1 MESIFPLNR
10 TSKPQK
16 ASPFNINCTV
26 LRPIV
31 LYLGMS
37 YKSFPFFRQ
46 LDQMDCGPTCLRMVA
61 KHHGKSY
68 SVDYL
73 RKQANT
79 TRDGVSL
86 GGIAEAGEAIGYHTL
101 AVNLDFDTMLKE
113 VPFPCIAHWR
123 QRHFVVVYEIRKD
136 TVYVADPAHGLV
148 TYSKNEFLNGW
159 IGKNADENSEGY
171 LLLLE
176 PTPRFYENEIDDKQG
191 YGFKFLFWYFRPYK
205 KYILQLLLGLLIG
218 SLLQLIFPF
227 LTQALVD
234 YGINYQNLNFI
245 YIILI
250 AQLTLFVSQ
259 TTVNLIRGWI
269 LLHITSRI
277 NISLISDFLLKL
289 MRLPIAFFDSKNTG
303 DIIQRIYDHDRI
315 QEFLSG
321 TTLNTLFS
329 AFNLIVFGLV
339 LAYYNLTIFGIFFIG
354 SLIYIGWTLLFLKKR
369 EELDYKRFDQ
379 ASDNQSSIYQL
390 ITGMQEIK
398 LNGSERRRRWEW
410 EAIQIKLFKVSI
422 KSLALSQTQNTGGQ
436 FFNELKNILIT
447 FIAAKSV
454 IDGSLTLGM
463 MLSVQYIIGQL
474 NLPIKNFITFIQTG
488 QDAKISLERLAEIHS
503 KDDEE
508 ILDENIIKELPENK
522 DIVIKNLSFHY
533 GGKESPKVL
542 DNIDVII
549 PGGKVTAIVGASGSG
564 KTTLIKLLLKF
575 YEPIKGGIYID
586 KTNLKNIGTKF
597 WRKNCGSVMQD
608 GFLFGDTISRNITE
622 SDSEGIVDKNRLL
635 HAVDIANIESFIEN
649 LPSDFNTKI
658 GGSGTNISGGQKQRI
673 LIARSV
679 YKNPNYIF
687 FDEAMSALDANNE
700 KAIMDKLEKFYEG
713 KTVVVV
719 AHRLSTVKNADQIIV
734 LENGKIIEKG
744 DHTELTKKKGLYY
757 SLVKNQLELGN

>member
-1 MESIFPLNR
+1 MALK
-10 TSKPQK
+10 T
-16 ASPFNINCTV
+16 
-26 LRPIV
+26 
-31 LYLGMS
+31 
-37 YKSFPFFRQ
+37 FPFYRQ

-61 KHHGKSY
+61 KYHGKAY

-73 RKQANT
+73 RRKANI
-79 TRDGVSL
+79 TREGVSM
-86 GGIAEAGEAIGYHTL
+86 GGIAEAAESIGYHTL
-101 AVNLDFDTMLKE
+101 AVSLDLKTLEDE
-113 VPFPCIAHWR
+113 VPLPCIAHWR
-123 QRHFVVVYEIRKD
+123 QRHFVVVYEIKKN

-148 TYSKNEFLNGW
+148 KYSKQDFLSGW
-159 IGKNADENSEGY
+159 IGKNADESSEGY

-176 PTPRFYENEIDDKQG
+176 PTPKFYDTEQEDKKE

-205 KYILQLLLGLLIG
+205 KYIVQLLLGLFVG

-227 LTQALVD
+227 LTQAVVD

-245 YIILI
+245 YLILI
-250 AQLTLFVSQ
+250 AQLTLFISQ
-259 TTVNLIRGWI
+259 TTVDLIRGWI
-269 LLHITSRI
+269 LLHMTSRI
-277 NISLISDFLLKL
+277 NISLISDFLIKL

-315 QEFLSG
+315 QDFLSS

-329 AFNLIVFGLV
+329 AFNLLVFGLV
-339 LAYYNLTIFGIFFIG
+339 LAYYNLTIFVIFFVG

-379 ASDNQSSIYQL
+379 AADNQSSIYQL
-390 ITGMQEIK
+390 ISGMQEIK

-410 EAIQIKLFKVSI
+410 EAIQVKLFKVSI

-447 FIAAKSV
+447 FVAAKAV

-474 NLPIKNFITFIQTG
+474 NLPINNFITFIQTG

-503 KDDEE
+503 KEDEE
-508 ILDENIIKELPENK
+508 GSDEDTIKELPIGKSIKMK
-522 DIVIKNLSFHY
+522 DLSFRY
-533 GGKESPKVL
+533 GGRTSPLVL
-542 DNIDVII
+542 DNLNFVI
-549 PGGKVTAIVGASGSG
+549 PEGKVTAIVGASGSG

-575 YEPIKGGIYID
+575 YEPTQGDILIG
-586 KTNLKNIGTKF
+586 KTKLKNMGTNF

-622 SDSEGIVDKNRLL
+622 SDSEGIVDKKRLL
-635 HAVDIANIESFIEN
+635 HAVDVANIEDFIEQQ
-649 LPSDFNTKI
+649 PSGFNTKI
-658 GGSGTNISGGQKQRI
+658 GSSGTNISGGQKQRI

-687 FDEAMSALDANNE
+687 FDEATSALDANNE
-700 KAIMDKLEKFYEG
+700 KVIMDKLEEFYQG

-734 LENGKIIEKG
+734 LDGGKIIEEGNHK
-744 DHTELTKKKGLYY
+744 ELTKKRGMYY

>member
-1 MESIFPLNR
+1 M
-10 TSKPQK
+10 
-16 ASPFNINCTV
+16 PF
-26 LRPIV
+26 
-31 LYLGMS
+31 
-37 YKSFPFFRQ
+37 KSFPFFRQ

-68 SVDYL
+68 SVEYL
-73 RKQANT
+73 RKKANI
-79 TRDGVSL
+79 TREGVSM
-86 GGIAEAGEAIGYHTL
+86 GGIAEAAEAIGYHTL
-101 AVNLDFDTMLKE
+101 AVSLDFNTMVNE

-123 QRHFVVVYEIRKD
+123 QRHFVVVYEIKKD
-136 TVYVADPAHGLV
+136 IVYVADPAHGLV
-148 TYSKNEFLNGW
+148 KYSKKDFIHGW
-159 IGKNADENSEGY
+159 IGKNADEHSEGY

-176 PTPRFYENEIDDKQG
+176 PTPRFQENELEDKNE

-205 KYILQLLLGLLIG
+205 KYIIQLLLGLLVG

-227 LTQALVD
+227 LTQAVVD

-245 YIILI
+245 YLILI
-250 AQLTLFVSQ
+250 AQLTLFISQ
-259 TTVNLIRGWI
+259 TTVDLIRGWI
-269 LLHITSRI
+269 LLHMTSRI
-277 NISLISDFLLKL
+277 NISLISDFLIKL
-289 MRLPIAFFDSKNTG
+289 MRLPISFFDSKNTG

-315 QEFLSG
+315 QEFLSS

-329 AFNLIVFGLV
+329 AFNLVVFGIV
-339 LAYYNLTIFGIFFIG
+339 LAYYDLTIFTIFFIG
-354 SLIYIGWTLLFLKKR
+354 SFIYIGWTLLFLKKR

-379 ASDNQSSIYQL
+379 AADNQSSIYQL
-390 ITGMQEIK
+390 ISGMQEIK

-410 EAIQIKLFKVSI
+410 EAIQVKLFKVSI

-447 FIAAKSV
+447 FVAAKAV

-474 NLPIKNFITFIQTG
+474 NLPINNFIDFIQTG

-503 KDDEE
+503 KKDEE
-508 ILDENIIKELPENK
+508 VKDEEVIKELPVSK
-522 DIVIKNLSFHY
+522 DLHIKNLTFRY
-533 GGKESPKVL
+533 GGKSSPKVL
-542 DNIDVII
+542 DKINLTI
-549 PGGKVTAIVGASGSG
+549 PEGKVTAIVGASGSG

-575 YEPIKGGIYID
+575 YEPTKGDILVD
-586 KTNLKNIGTKF
+586 NVNLENIGTSF

-622 SDSEGIVDKNRLL
+622 SDSEGVMDKKRLL
-635 HAVDIANIESFIEN
+635 HAVDVANISSFITQ
-649 LPSDFNTKI
+649 LPSGFNTKI
-658 GGSGTNISGGQKQRI
+658 GSSGTNISGGQKQRM

-679 YKNPNYIF
+679 YKNPNFIF
-687 FDEAMSALDANNE
+687 FDEATSALDANNE
-700 KAIMDKLEKFYEG
+700 KVIMDKLEKFYQG

-719 AHRLSTVKNADQIIV
+719 AHRLSTVKSAGQIIV
-734 LENGKIIEKG
+734 LDQGKIIERG
-744 DHTELTKKKGLYY
+744 NHTELTKKKGMYY

>member
-1 MESIFPLNR
+1 MTL
-10 TSKPQK
+10 
-16 ASPFNINCTV
+16 
-26 LRPIV
+26 
-31 LYLGMS
+31 
-37 YKSFPFFRQ
+37 KSFPFYRQ

-61 KHHGKSY
+61 KYHGKAY

-73 RKQANT
+73 RKKSNI
-79 TRDGVSL
+79 TREGVSM
-86 GGIAEAGEAIGYHTL
+86 GGIAEAAEEIGFHTM
-101 AVNLDFDTMLKE
+101 AVSLDFETMVKE

-123 QRHFVVVYEIRKD
+123 QRHFVVVYEIKKD
-136 TVYVADPAHGLV
+136 KVYVADPAHGLV
-148 TYSKNEFLNGW
+148 KYSKKDFLNGW
-159 IGKNADENSEGY
+159 IGKSADDTSEGY

-176 PTPRFYENEIDDKQG
+176 PTPKFYENELEDKKE
-191 YGFKFLFWYFRPYK
+191 YGFKFLFWYFKPYK
-205 KYILQLLLGLLIG
+205 KYIAQLLLGLLVG
-218 SLLQLIFPF
+218 SILQLIFPF
-227 LTQALVD
+227 LTQAVVD

-245 YIILI
+245 YLILI
-250 AQLTLFVSQ
+250 AQLTLFISQ
-259 TTVNLIRGWI
+259 TTVDLIRGWI
-269 LLHITSRI
+269 LLHMTSRI
-277 NISLISDFLLKL
+277 NISLISDFLIKL

-315 QEFLSG
+315 QEFLSS

-329 AFNLIVFGLV
+329 AFNLIIFGVV
-339 LAYYNLTIFGIFFIG
+339 LAYYNLTIFTIFFIG
-354 SLIYIGWTLLFLKKR
+354 SFIYIGWTLLFLKKR

-379 ASDNQSSIYQL
+379 AADNQSSIYQL
-390 ITGMQEIK
+390 ISGMQEIK

-410 EAIQIKLFKVSI
+410 EAIQVKLFKVSI

-474 NLPIKNFITFIQTG
+474 NLPINNFITFIQTG

-508 ILDENIIKELPENK
+508 IQDAEVIKELPKNK
-522 DIVIKNLSFHY
+522 DINIKNLTFRY
-533 GGKESPKVL
+533 GGKNSPKVL
-542 DNIDVII
+542 DKINLTI
-549 PGGKVTAIVGASGSG
+549 PEGKVTAIVGASGSG

-575 YEPIKGGIYID
+575 YEPSKGQIMID
-586 KTNLKNIGTKF
+586 NVNLKNIGTKF

-622 SDSEGIVDKNRLL
+622 SDSEGLVDKKKLL
-635 HAVDIANIESFIEN
+635 HAVNVANIESFIEQ
-649 LPSDFNTKI
+649 LPSGFNTKI
-658 GGSGTNISGGQKQRI
+658 GSSGTSISGGQKQRI

-679 YKNPNYIF
+679 YKDPNYIF
-687 FDEAMSALDANNE
+687 FDEATSALDANNE
-700 KAIMDKLEKFYEG
+700 KVIMDKLDTFYEG

-734 LENGKIIEKG
+734 LDNGRIIERG
-744 DHTELTKKKGLYY
+744 NHAELTQKRGMYY